1 MATPIKRTPFGASD
15 GSDIHLQITGL
26 IIVYSVIIFNSI
38 IRLNRGVMF
47 DKILSLCYKISTSP
61 LFLREQGA
69 RRSSHRLCF
78 FNLAREL
85 VFSLY
90 LGAR

>member
-1 MATPIKRTPFGASD
+1 MATGIKEAPFGAPD
-15 GSDIHLQITGL
+15 GSATHLQTAGL
-26 IIVYSVIIFNSI
+26 LIVYLVIIFSSSI
-38 IRLNRGVMF
+38 RINWRGMF
-47 DKILSLCYKISTSP
+47 DKTLSLCYKINTSP